1 MTNKAAGRII
11 IYTESGEIEKWIE
24 ANDVA
29 RMERSQEFYQVR
41 VQELQKLLLKM
52 PEPWATLC
60 ADIVANG
67 YPRDWGIGES
77 LPDQPD
83 VARLERQVE
92 AAEAIMREVGSKV
105 SPRLAHAWREAG
117 R

>member
-11 IYTESGEIEKWIE
+11 IYTETGEIKRWIE
-24 ANDVA
+24 AD
-29 RMERSQEFYQVR
+29 
-41 VQELQKLLLKM
+41 
-52 PEPWATLC
+52 
-60 ADIVANG
+60 
-67 YPRDWGIGES
+67 
-77 LPDQPD
+77 D

-105 SPRLAHAWREAG
+105 SPRLVEALREVGDAA